1 MDVEC
6 IKVIGG
12 FEGSKLKDDPRKYK
26 QIEHAVKLELG
37 VAEGSA
43 YNVVTEK

>member
-12 FEGSKLKDDPRKYK
+12 FEGSKLKDDPWKYK
-26 QIEHAVKLELG
+26 QIQHAVRLELG
-37 VAEGSA
+37 ATEGSA
-43 YNVVTEK
+43 YQVVTGQ